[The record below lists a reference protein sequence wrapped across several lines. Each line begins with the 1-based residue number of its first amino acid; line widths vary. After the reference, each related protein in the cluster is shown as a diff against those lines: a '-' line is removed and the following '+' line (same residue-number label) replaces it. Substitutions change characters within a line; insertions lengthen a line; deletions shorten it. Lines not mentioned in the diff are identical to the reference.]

1 MIAGPLNAIVAL
13 WPAAANLVQTLPA
26 AAGLAYSSGAV
37 DDGLVPSLRRRWEP
51 ALRDPVVMAALLGWI
66 GALWI
71 LRLVDVVNG
80 YVLIIGAVAGIL
92 AARSWGV
99 SRQREAPAEREIP
112 VEWWGLERPWTTE
125 DEEVLDRAIAARS

>member
-1 MIAGPLNAIVAL
+1 
-13 WPAAANLVQTLPA
+13 
-26 AAGLAYSSGAV
+26 
-37 DDGLVPSLRRRWEP
+37 
-51 ALRDPVVMAALLGWI
+51 LLGWI

-99 SRQREAPAEREIP
+99 SRQREAPAQREIP